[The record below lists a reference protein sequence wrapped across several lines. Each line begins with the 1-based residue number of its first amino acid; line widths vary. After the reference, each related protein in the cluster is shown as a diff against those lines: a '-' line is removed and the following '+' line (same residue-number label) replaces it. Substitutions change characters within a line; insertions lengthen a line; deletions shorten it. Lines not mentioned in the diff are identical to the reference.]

1 MEASSSG
8 TCLAPTC
15 TGGPHTKMPDFEV
28 RIKEIDEAINAEP
41 TVMNSNMPNPE
52 SSMTIAGKERRLGS
66 NGKCK

>member
-1 MEASSSG
+1 
-8 TCLAPTC
+8 
-15 TGGPHTKMPDFEV
+15 MPDFEV